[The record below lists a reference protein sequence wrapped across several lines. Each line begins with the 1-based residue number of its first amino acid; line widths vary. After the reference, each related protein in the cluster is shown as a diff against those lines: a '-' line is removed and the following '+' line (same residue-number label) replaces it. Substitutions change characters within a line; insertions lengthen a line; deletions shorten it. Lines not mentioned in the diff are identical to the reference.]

1 MTLTFNVPGSQR
13 KELAKAIGSLTGK
26 EVKYCGAPSFAYQ
39 IGRYLLA
46 KDGTLSWSNLDEEHS
61 ELVEENIRMIH
72 SLEVA
77 GYRSVEAISYEEQL
91 ESAAEPEGDDPG
103 LTISMP
109 RDTFTAEQLENLK
122 KLVSAKASLLRGA
135 LMLDELP
142 ITVSDEAI
150 SFPWFTHELDPE
162 SCKAYTELITAM
174 CKMAKEAKWVS
185 AKDKEATNPKYEFRC
200 FLLRLG
206 FIGDQYKAT
215 RKILLKNLSGSSAFK
230 GGAQHV
236 VSQ

>member
-13 KELAKAIGSLTGK
+13 KELAKAIGFLTGK

-46 KDGTLSWSNLDEEHS
+46 KDGTLSWSDLDEEHP

-91 ESAAEPEGDDPG
+91 ESAAEPEGDAPG

-135 LMLDELP
+135 LMVDELP

-162 SCKAYTELITAM
+162 SCKAYTDLITAM

>member
-46 KDGTLSWSNLDEEHS
+46 KDGTLSWSDLDEEHP

-122 KLVSAKASLLRGA
+122 KLVCAKASLLRGA
-135 LMLDELP
+135 LMVDELP

-162 SCKAYTELITAM
+162 SCKAYTDLITAM

>member
-1 MTLTFNVPGSQR
+1 MTLTFNVPGGQR
-13 KELAKAIGSLTGK
+13 KELAKAIGSLIDK

-46 KDGTLSWSNLDEEHS
+46 KEGTLSWSDLDEEHP

-72 SLEVA
+72 SLEAA
-77 GYRSVEAISYEEQL
+77 GYRSAEAIFYEGQL
-91 ESAAEPEGDDPG
+91 ASAAEPEGEGFG

-109 RDTFTAEQLENLK
+109 RDTFTDGQLENLT
-122 KLVSAKASLLRGA
+122 KLVTAKAALLKPA
-135 LMLDELP
+135 LAIDDLP
-142 ITVSDEAI
+142 IAVTDDLV

-162 SCKAYTELITAM
+162 SCKAYTDLITAM
-174 CKMAKEAKWVS
+174 CKMAREAKWVS

-230 GGAQHV
+230 GGAQNV

>member
-13 KELAKAIGSLTGK
+13 KELAKSIGSLIDK

-46 KDGTLSWSNLDEEHS
+46 KDGTLTWSDLDEEHP
-61 ELVEENIRMIH
+61 ELVEENIRLIH
-72 SLEVA
+72 SLEAA
-77 GYRSVEAISYEEQL
+77 GYRSAEAISYEDQFA
-91 ESAAEPEGDDPG
+91 SQSEPDADDLG

-109 RDTFTAEQLENLK
+109 RDTFTADQLENLK
-122 KLVSAKASLLRGA
+122 KLVCAKASLLRDA
-135 LMLDELP
+135 LMVDELP
-142 ITVSDEAI
+142 ITVSDEVI

-162 SCKAYTELITAM
+162 SCKAYTDLITAM
-174 CKMAKEAKWVS
+174 CKMAKEVKWVS

-206 FIGDQYKAT
+206 FIGDRYKAT
-215 RKILLKNLSGSSAFK
+215 RNILLKNLPGSAAFK
-230 GGAQHV
+230 GGAQHA
-236 VSQ
+236 VSK

>member
-13 KELAKAIGSLTGK
+13 KELAKQIGALIDK

-46 KDGTLSWSNLDEEHS
+46 KDGTLTWSDLDEEQP
-61 ELVEENIRMIH
+61 ELFEEDIRMIH
-72 SLEVA
+72 SLEA
-77 GYRSVEAISYEEQL
+77 SGYCSAEAISYEEQL
-91 ESAAEPEGDDPG
+91 ASAAEPEAAGIG

-109 RDTFTAEQLENLK
+109 RDTFTDGQLENLT
-122 KLVSAKASLLRGA
+122 KLVAAKSTLLKHA
-135 LMLDELP
+135 LAIDDLP
-142 ITVSDEAI
+142 IAVTDDLI
-150 SFPWFTHELDPE
+150 SFPWFTHALDPE
-162 SCKAYTELITAM
+162 SCKAYTDLITAM
-174 CKMAKEAKWVS
+174 CKMAREAKWVT
-185 AKDKEATNPKYEFRC
+185 AKEKEATNPKYEFRC

>member
-13 KELAKAIGSLTGK
+13 KELAKAIGSLIDK

-46 KDGTLSWSNLDEEHS
+46 KDGTLSWSDLDEEHP

-72 SLEVA
+72 SLEAA
-77 GYRSVEAISYEEQL
+77 GYRSAEAISYEEQL
-91 ESAAEPEGDDPG
+91 ASAAKPEGEGFG

-109 RDTFTAEQLENLK
+109 RDTFTDGQLENLT
-122 KLVSAKASLLRGA
+122 KLVTAKAALLKPA
-135 LMLDELP
+135 LAIDNLP
-142 ITVSDEAI
+142 IAVTDDLV

-162 SCKAYTELITAM
+162 SCKAYTDLITAM
-174 CKMAKEAKWVS
+174 CKMAREAKWVS

-230 GGAQHV
+230 GGAQNV

>member
-46 KDGTLSWSNLDEEHS
+46 KDGTLSWSELDEEHP

-135 LMLDELP
+135 LMVDELP

-162 SCKAYTELITAM
+162 SCKAYTDLITAM

-200 FLLRLG
+200 FLLCLG

>member
-46 KDGTLSWSNLDEEHS
+46 KDGTLTWSDLDEEHP

-103 LTISMP
+103 FTISMP

-135 LMLDELP
+135 LMVDELP

-215 RKILLKNLSGSSAFK
+215 RKILLKNLPGSAAFK
-230 GGAQHV
+230 GGAQHA

>member
-13 KELAKAIGSLTGK
+13 KELAKAIGSLAGK

-46 KDGTLSWSNLDEEHS
+46 KDGTLSWSDLDEEHP

-135 LMLDELP
+135 LMVDELP

-215 RKILLKNLSGSSAFK
+215 RKILLKNLPGSAAFK
-230 GGAQHV
+230 GGAQHA